1 MKEPIRKRHP
11 NITTRELALKHGVCV
26 RTIRNIVAE
35 RREDFLQRAADRR
48 KTVFDLRHNQRKHYG
63 EVATAMNITVNNA
76 RRLYFEAKKER
87 QANSR

>member
-11 NITTRELALKHGVCV
+11 NITSRELALKHGVCM

-35 RREDFLQRAADRR
+35 KREDFLQRAADRR
-48 KTVFDLRHNQRKHYG
+48 KLAFDMRHNQRKPYT

-76 RRLYFEAKKER
+76 RRLVFEAKKER
-87 QANSR
+87 QANAR